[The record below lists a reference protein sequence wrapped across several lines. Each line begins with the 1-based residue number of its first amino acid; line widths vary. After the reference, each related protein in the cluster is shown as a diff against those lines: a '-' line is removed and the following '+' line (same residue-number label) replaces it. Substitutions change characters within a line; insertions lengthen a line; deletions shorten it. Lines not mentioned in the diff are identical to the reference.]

1 MLKRLGSVLT
11 LSFFLAPAVAGAAAN
26 TVTRV
31 IEVSPADVVVRQIG
45 GHDFV
50 ELRGG
55 AHAMPLG
62 APDLPLLP
70 VHMEIPA
77 GFDIASVR
85 VVPLATEMLPGQ
97 IDPGAVG
104 TARAGEWTRPGD
116 LDAAIRGSDSWY
128 PSEPV
133 MQYRTG
139 RLRGRNLAAIAVAP
153 VTWLPAT
160 GGLKLMTRF
169 RVEVSLNPAAPDPG
183 ALVIRR
189 ESPEGRRSFD
199 ETLQLLTGVRASGVA
214 GAASE
219 LHPLVNSGGPFE
231 PTFRPSVDGSPVEMV
246 IITTTDQAPVY
257 QDLADYKTK
266 IGLSTVVRTVD
277 WIKANYPNGVDTQE
291 TIRNFIRDAV
301 SKWGTTW
308 VLLGGDTDHIPV
320 RYGYTTFYTSQGE
333 DIPTDL
339 YYTDLDGNWNGDG
352 DAVFGEAYSTS
363 APPGDG
369 LDLYPDVWVGRI
381 TSQDST
387 SARNMV
393 DKTLGY
399 LRNPPIGHQND
410 ILLAGEVLFPPNWEP
425 GYSIQYDGA
434 VLCEDV
440 VDSLNVQSNP
450 IRLYENYTAW
460 PGASAE
466 NKASVV
472 GALNGGIGVFH
483 HVGHGYINTMSVGLG
498 AQILI
503 NSDID
508 ALSNGNET
516 FVVYAINCTSAA
528 IDFNC
533 IAERFL
539 SNTHGGG
546 VAVVGSTRLDF
557 PSTGVY
563 FQNEFYGLIY
573 RRGVTEMGKAVAM
586 AKIPEIPYSTQDN
599 TYRWTQFTQ
608 IYLGDPNLQVW
619 TDTPSTLTV
628 THASTFTL
636 GQGTYSVTVM
646 RGGSPV
652 DSARVALYKDG
663 DAYSV
668 GLTDPSGQVVLPF
681 RPDQTGAFSVGVH
694 SHNDLPYLGSATVVA
709 PGGAP
714 YLFALSQA
722 FVDDGS
728 GSTDGNGDGRLDSG
742 ETVELN
748 IALKNNG
755 GAGETGITATLTSGD
770 PELNVIDNFAQY
782 PDIGTGASSSANDP
796 FVLSVPR
803 SALDRLEAHCTL
815 NIFGNSG
822 AYSQEIIV
830 YGHAP
835 ELDYQQQSVRDTVGN
850 GNGNG
855 VIAANEDFAI
865 IPTVHNSGLGTTR
878 GLEARLRSSDP
889 AVTITDSVSVLGA
902 LITGQSGVNPAD
914 GLAARLSDV
923 STAHE
928 LTLVLVDAY
937 GELSTIPLD
946 ITPPD
951 TVMNVVSYGQ
961 ATSIAL
967 TWTQST
973 SADLRGY
980 NVYRATSSSGP
991 FTRIN
996 PTSFERTSYY
1006 NDEGLPSLT
1015 RYYYEVAPVDSSGNE
1030 GRKSVATSAT
1040 TSLPIHDG
1048 FPVEV
1053 TSATTAGITLA
1064 DLNHDGQPE
1073 ILGGGEEIYAVQSN
1087 GDEYYDGDQDVRT
1100 LGPITKTGGML
1111 FWNTPAVGDVDR
1123 DGEPEVA
1130 GVSWSDVNVR
1140 LLDRFGIAMPGWP
1153 KDGNP
1158 LNEMEPNPLGSV
1170 CLADVD
1176 ADGTLEV
1183 LCSVGRVL
1191 FCWHYDGTELRDG
1204 DNNPAT
1210 DGILA
1215 VTGEAFSYSTP
1226 TVANIDGDP
1235 YPEIIAGM
1243 HDGKLYVFHHDGTP
1257 YAGFPFA
1264 TGGNI
1269 TSSPAVADINLDGQP
1284 EIVFGSSDSKL
1295 YAIHSDLTSA
1305 PGFPV
1310 GIQLAQ
1316 DVDSSPAIGDI
1327 TGDGIPDVAI
1337 GASNGALFVFRG
1349 QNGTIPAGFP
1359 IQIRDNLGVK
1369 VAVRS
1374 SPVLADVDGDGQ
1386 IDIVFGDQKGRLHCV
1401 DRNGQYLPGFPIQT
1415 GNLIENAPA
1424 VWDVDGD
1431 GLTEILA
1438 ESFDQKIYCWDTPWT
1453 FNPALAAWPMFK
1465 HDQRNSGIATTD
1477 VFELTGVGD
1486 GNQLPESRGDSFRT
1500 PPIRSPPPPP
1510 CATGSPRERTTAG
1523 CGFASST

>member
-1 MLKRLGSVLT
+1 
-11 LSFFLAPAVAGAAAN
+11 
-26 TVTRV
+26 
-31 IEVSPADVVVRQIG
+31 
-45 GHDFV
+45 
-50 ELRGG
+50 
-55 AHAMPLG
+55 
-62 APDLPLLP
+62 
-70 VHMEIPA
+70 
-77 GFDIASVR
+77 
-85 VVPLATEMLPGQ
+85 
-97 IDPGAVG
+97 
-104 TARAGEWTRPGD
+104 
-116 LDAAIRGSDSWY
+116 
-128 PSEPV
+128 

-139 RLRGRNLAAIAVAP
+139 RLRGRNLAAITVAP

-363 APPGDG
+363 DPPGDG

-563 FQNEFYGLIY
+563 FQNEFYGLVY

-782 PDIGTGASSSANDP
+782 PDIGAGASSSANDP

-1130 GVSWSDVNVR
+1130 GVSWSDVQRPAPRPLRNRDARLAQGRQSPERDGAQPSRVGVPGR
-1140 LLDRFGIAMPGWP
+1140 RGRRRHPRGAVFGGPRALLLALRRNRAPGRGQQSRHRRDPGRHRGGVLLLDAHRGQHRRRPLSRDHRRHARREVVRVPPRRDALCRFPLRDRGEHHVEPGGGGHQP
-1153 KDGNP
+1153 GRTTGNRVRFQRQQALRHP
-1158 LNEMEPNPLGSV
+1158 LRSHLGPGVPGGDPARPGRGFLPGHRRHHRRRDSRRGDRRLERRALRVPGPERYDPRRLPDPDPRQSGGQGGGSFQSGSGRRGRRRADRHRVRRPEGASPLRGPERSIPARLPHPDREPDRERPRGLGCGRGRAHRDPGRELRPEDLLLGHPLDLQPGSRRVAHVQARSAEQRDRHHRRVRAHRGRRRKPAPRVPGGLLQNSPNPFTAATTLRYRIPEGTDYRRVRVRVFDMSGRV
-1170 CLADVD
+1170 VKTLIDGEQPPGLYEMTW
-1176 ADGTLEV
+1176 DGTDRA
-1183 LCSVGRVL
+1183 GRRV
-1191 FCWHYDGTELRDG
+1191 
-1204 DNNPAT
+1204 AA
-1210 DGILA
+1210 GI
-1215 VTGEAFSYSTP
+1215 Y
-1226 TVANIDGDP
+1226 P
-1235 YPEIIAGM
+1235 YR
-1243 HDGKLYVFHHDGTP
+1243 L
-1257 YAGFPFA
+1257 
-1264 TGGNI
+1264 
-1269 TSSPAVADINLDGQP
+1269 
-1284 EIVFGSSDSKL
+1284 
-1295 YAIHSDLTSA
+1295 
-1305 PGFPV
+1305 
-1310 GIQLAQ
+1310 
-1316 DVDSSPAIGDI
+1316 
-1327 TGDGIPDVAI
+1327 DVA
-1337 GASNGALFVFRG
+1337 
-1349 QNGTIPAGFP
+1349 GTSFT
-1359 IQIRDNLGVK
+1359 RK
-1369 VAVRS
+1369 M
-1374 SPVLADVDGDGQ
+1374 VLL
-1386 IDIVFGDQKGRLHCV
+1386 R
-1401 DRNGQYLPGFPIQT
+1401 
-1415 GNLIENAPA
+1415 
-1424 VWDVDGD
+1424 
-1431 GLTEILA
+1431 
-1438 ESFDQKIYCWDTPWT
+1438 
-1453 FNPALAAWPMFK
+1453 
-1465 HDQRNSGIATTD
+1465 
-1477 VFELTGVGD
+1477 
-1486 GNQLPESRGDSFRT
+1486 
-1500 PPIRSPPPPP
+1500 
-1510 CATGSPRERTTAG
+1510 
-1523 CGFASST
+1523 